1 MKTLFTTGHGHPRAP
16 DSRFRACGG
25 IGESKSGR
33 AASASCVLRDALFD
47 LSGSMWRKIGRTCF
61 GRCGCQAGSPQPQA
75 NFACACALKKIRVTS
90 IMLRSDAPVRHKA
103 RSSDQTER
111 TQRYR
116 VVAPLVCWIS
126 VICASRHTQAPPEGW
141 LGGLALPART
151 EAADRLIDRL
161 AVAAELCLP
170 DVLVRHTP
178 VPRVLLAR

>member
-1 MKTLFTTGHGHPRAP
+1 MVTPAKAGIRSLPPARTGGNCCGLHAPGFPLSSVWRAEGLHQ
-16 DSRFRACGG
+16 RR
-25 IGESKSGR
+25 
-33 AASASCVLRDALFD
+33 
-47 LSGSMWRKIGRTCF
+47 
-61 GRCGCQAGSPQPQA
+61 RCGCQAGSPQPQA

-151 EAADRLIDRL
+151 EAADRRQRALPSGRAGSTHSCASCTAGAL
-161 AVAAELCLP
+161 RGAA
-170 DVLVRHTP
+170 RTTP
-178 VPRVLLAR
+178 PPALQASQVPATG